1 MNDSTRSGW
10 LTPAILAFAASLSGA
25 GAESGRVIDL
35 STQVLD
41 LQFRV
46 TDLTGAPAPVELA
59 ARIEDLA
66 VSETPTE
73 VRIDL
78 AADVLF
84 EFDRADLLPRA
95 EEVLTRAAA
104 MIRERAQGTV
114 RIEGHTDSKGDDAYN
129 QRLSEQRA
137 AAVRDWFVRNG
148 LDGFTFQTA
157 GMGERQPVAPN
168 EKPDGSDDPDGRQKN
183 RRVQIVLRK

>member
-1 MNDSTRSGW
+1 MNDIRRSGW
-10 LTPAILAFAASLSGA
+10 LIPATFAFALSLSGA
-25 GAESGRVIDL
+25 EAESGRIIDL
-35 STQVLD
+35 RTKVLD

-46 TDLTGAPAPVELA
+46 TDLAGAPVTLA

-66 VSETPTE
+66 VNETPTE

-84 EFDRADLLPRA
+84 EFDKADLLPKA
-95 EEVLTRAAA
+95 EEVLARAAGL
-104 MIRERAQGTV
+104 IRERAQGTV

-148 LDGFTFQTA
+148 LGNFTFQSS
-157 GMGERQPVAPN
+157 GKGEKEPVASN
-168 EKPDGSDDPDGRQKN
+168 EKPDGSDDPEGRQKN
-183 RRVQIVLRK
+183 RRVQIVFTK

>member
-25 GAESGRVIDL
+25 GVESGRVINL

-46 TDLTGAPAPVELA
+46 TDLTGAPVELA

-95 EEVLTRAAA
+95 EEVLARAGA

-137 AAVRDWFVRNG
+137 ASVRDWFVRNG

-157 GMGERQPVAPN
+157 GMGERQPVTPN
-168 EKPDGSDDPDGRQKN
+168 EKTDGSDDPEGRQKN
-183 RRVQIVLRK
+183 RRVQIVLKK

>member
-1 MNDSTRSGW
+1 MRSGW
-10 LTPAILAFAASLSGA
+10 LTPAILAFAVSLSGA
-25 GAESGRVIDL
+25 EAETGRIIELRTKV
-35 STQVLD
+35 VD

-46 TDLTGAPAPVELA
+46 TDLTGAPVTLT
-59 ARIEDLA
+59 ARIEDL
-66 VSETPTE
+66 VVEETPTE

-95 EEVLTRAAA
+95 EEVLARAAA

-148 LDGFTFQTA
+148 LDNLTFQAT

-168 EKPDGSDDPDGRQKN
+168 EKTDGTDDPDGRQKN
-183 RRVQIVLRK
+183 RRVQIILRK